1 MSCLRH
7 IVYKIAAWLLGE
19 LSGLASNLDLLAPRP
34 GRLMNGVWVTHKFTP
49 SNLLSPE
56 VLVTG
61 AVFSSQD
68 SHAVLVSQISMYTYG
83 AEVTYLLKIVIYV
96 QCSYP

>member
-49 SNLLSPE
+49 SNLVSLE
-56 VLVTG
+56 VLLLITG

-68 SHAVLVSQISMYTYG
+68 SHAVLFSQISMYTYG
-83 AEVTYLLKIVIYV
+83 AEVTIF
-96 QCSYP
+96 